1 MENINASITKKI
13 ETEKARL
20 QVSWNTIAENA
31 GIATATFNRKRN
43 GGTDWTA
50 TEVARIAGFF
60 RIPFTDFFPTE
71 LVALSEPA

>member
-1 MENINASITKKI
+1 MENINSSITKKI
-13 ETEKARL
+13 ETEKARMK
-20 QVSWNTIAENA
+20 VSWNTIAENA

-50 TEVARIAGFF
+50 TEVARIAEFF

-71 LVALSEPA
+71 LVDLSKTA